1 MGDVVELTP
10 TVTPSDAANKTLG
23 LLSDVDQD
31 TETEYVSVDGNSD
44 GLKPFNV
51 TLKTAGTGFVTISAT
66 DNGNDSFSI
75 KVPIDIKAE

>member
-23 LLSDVDQD
+23 LLSDVDLD
-31 TETEYVSVDGNSD
+31 TSKEYVSIDGDSD
-44 GLKPFNV
+44 GSKPFKV
-51 TLKTAGTGFVTISAT
+51 TLETAGTGFATISAT
-66 DNGNDSFSI
+66 DNGDNSFSI